1 MFRRNQVIWWP
12 CAVLVLAAAGN
23 AAAEPGVDP
32 KVVTTTTLKQAF
44 DAAWQRQPEAQSQQA
59 RQDAATAQQ
68 QAASRWTAEPVS
80 LELSAKTDRMNQNLG
95 RDETVAGISIPLW
108 LPGERSRSVAVADA
122 QARAAASRVR
132 ASQLRTA
139 AQVREAYWA
148 WQRASMD
155 HGLAGELL
163 GHSQQLAQDVA
174 KRVRAGDLARADQHQ
189 ADGAQAGAQVAL
201 AEATA
206 ALANAAQRL
215 RALTGLVPQSPAP
228 TATVTGTP
236 AAIPS
241 GAYAGSVAGS
251 VAGAEPV
258 PVPAVP
264 TNSAAPG
271 ANHPALA
278 ELQDSA
284 EVAQRSEELA
294 QVQTRANPELTLA
307 TSRDRGQLDEVYQHS
322 ITLGIRFPLGSDS
335 RNTAKRASAQ
345 ADAIEAE
352 AALRV
357 ERERLQGE
365 LEAARVGLVSA
376 KTQLEASQHR
386 AQLARESRAFFQ
398 KSYRMGETDLPTR
411 LRIEREAMD
420 AERQAARAGIDL
432 AAAQSTLRQ
441 TLGLLPE

>member
-1 MFRRNQVIWWP
+1 
-12 CAVLVLAAAGN
+12 
-23 AAAEPGVDP
+23 
-32 KVVTTTTLKQAF
+32 
-44 DAAWQRQPEAQSQQA
+44 
-59 RQDAATAQQ
+59 
-68 QAASRWTAEPVS
+68 
-80 LELSAKTDRMNQNLG
+80 
-95 RDETVAGISIPLW
+95 
-108 LPGERSRSVAVADA
+108 
-122 QARAAASRVR
+122 
-132 ASQLRTA
+132 
-139 AQVREAYWA
+139 
-148 WQRASMD
+148 
-155 HGLAGELL
+155 
-163 GHSQQLAQDVA
+163 
-174 KRVRAGDLARADQHQ
+174 VRAGDLARADQHQ
-189 ADGAQAGAQVAL
+189 ADGALAGAQVAL

-206 ALANAAQRL
+206 VLATAAQRL

-236 AAIPS
+236 VAIPS

-258 PVPAVP
+258 PAVP
-264 TNSAAPG
+264 TDSATPG

-284 EVAQRSEELA
+284 EVAQRSAELA

-307 TSRDRGQLDEVYQHS
+307 TSRDRGQRDEAYQHG
-322 ITLGIRFPLGSDS
+322 ITLGFRIPLGSDS
-335 RNTAKRASAQ
+335 RNIAKRASAQ

-365 LEAARVGLVSA
+365 VEAARVGLVSA
-376 KTQLEASQHR
+376 KTQLEASQQR

-432 AAAQSTLRQ
+432 AAAQSSLRQ